1 MFIDAEKWLR
11 SYLSDGKFH
20 ELKKL
25 QAVAKEYG
33 LVKSDLKE
41 ARKRIGVLTEQ
52 EFSEVH
58 GSVVW
63 GWRLK
68 K

>member
-25 QAVAKEYG
+25 QADAKEFG

-52 EFSEVH
+52 EFSEGH
-58 GSVVW
+58 GTVVW